1 MAVIG
6 RYKTRAEI
14 EREEEEKKRKA
25 SEERFVLPTYEE
37 LNAIE
42 EKAKE
47 DAARVASSEKGLDL
61 FKKPSNWDDG
71 YQFGDVT
78 KTALG
83 TLGDI
88 GVGAVKGVMKLGE
101 GIGDAAQY
109 GAAAVT
115 DLFGADETAERIRQN
130 AQREKVAEV
139 FSGVDKKLDKYS
151 VLGRTSDAAAESLGQ
166 IGGILATGGI
176 AGALG
181 AGGVGA
187 TAATTGVMG
196 LSSFGSGTGE
206 AYAAGADEGEAEA
219 YGAIAGA
226 ADALSEMIFGGL
238 GKGFKALGLSKGITS
253 ADDAL
258 AKAVTSKI
266 RNTLAKNTVQLGI
279 KAGAEGLEEVLAGTM
294 QAAGKKS
301 TYMSERDFADII
313 KDENLLEQFVVG
325 AMASGISQTPS
336 FFSATRAG
344 VDLVSD
350 GTAPESDSA
359 QGAQDKF
366 AALRDKN
373 ADFGEIERT
382 GLASGAKDEDIR
394 MAGELSST
402 LGKKIRFFREE
413 AKNGTIN
420 NGEYHEDT
428 GEIWINTRSKN
439 VKAQIVAHELTH
451 SIEKKD
457 GYRQLVNM
465 AMNKLE
471 AEQKAKGKTLD
482 DLYREKE
489 TLYADGGVRLA
500 SYDEITSEL
509 VAEYVEKRLLTDEAS
524 IKSLVSENRTLG
536 QRIREWFDSLL
547 AKMGNASAKEREYI
561 RQMRDVYARALGE
574 TTSTSGDGEQH
585 SIKRTKNVTY
595 EKQIN
600 ELENGRFGRSDS
612 LYIGAPSDALKS
624 AGFSANPFAMNQSD
638 YRKSRR
644 AAGNNKSNSAHNV
657 PKDFFDDMPK
667 YLADASM
674 IIDNG
679 DRATIVTS
687 YPMADTRGNPSFVV
701 AGVWKDN
708 SMESDTVNQVKS
720 VYPRDGLAEYLRRS
734 EEEGKLVILDKEKA
748 DSIFA
753 AVGKQYSEGQGA
765 IDFSQN
771 SISQNGGN
779 VKGENAGNGQHSLT
793 RVTAD
798 SEGRPLSDAQKE
810 YFKGSKVVDENGNL
824 KVMYHGTQGGEFTVF
839 DKKKAKSS
847 GTFGRGFYFSDSKS
861 HAGQYGNTFEVYL
874 NIKNPLQ
881 GGTKTMTE
889 DQIRSFVE
897 AVAENEDY
905 GLDNYGYEA
914 TVDSVVNS
922 LYGKSDFEIMMDVN
936 LTCIGNMAEA
946 LELFNEVNGTA
957 YDGIITPMET
967 VVFDPAQIKNVNNQ
981 NPTSN
986 PDIRYSVSK
995 DDSDKRVMPKKSA
1008 AGTKARARQEQQKR
1022 LENQKYVDWWSKS
1035 LALRDEKE
1043 KANERLKRQ
1052 QYGAWWQK
1060 ELALQDER
1068 EKTERRLQKEHL
1080 ESEQKSFDENQKAG
1094 KRIEDE
1100 QYKAWWQKA
1109 LSDEDRKRELE
1120 SRRDNMRESKELHDR
1135 FEQERRERKERGK
1148 KEAEEARR
1156 EEIESGEIRTVAQ
1169 RLDVNLENAQA
1180 ELDDLWT
1187 MRENTAEEYRSDLAL
1202 MQGIYQSQKNKNTEK
1217 ANALERR
1224 IARIE
1229 ARAKDEDAAYQKRIA
1244 DVETRIEKIRS
1255 EIHRGDSAKERNEM
1269 RKDVHES
1276 IIADIKNN
1284 FSKRGLDL
1292 DVALAKAK
1300 DLSTFSTVDNTP
1312 QRVMEKSLGYKAGQV
1327 LSDLTVNQTA
1337 KNETEGIRWLNQFTD
1352 RQNGVLAELS
1362 KKYNIKPGSKES
1374 AAAQMYAEG
1383 FYVDKH
1389 KEIVE
1394 YGDRELAADFPD
1406 AQVQKNIKGLANDPI
1421 IRQIYDQTLDAIN
1434 ESRVRNAYPEIQ
1446 KLDNYYL
1453 HFRAMDDTF
1462 SKLGIPFNPND
1473 IRAKDLPT
1481 DINGVTADL
1490 KPGQP
1495 YFASAQHRQGKRT
1508 SFDLL
1513 GGLEKYLTSAKNQI
1527 YHIDDIQTLRA
1538 LRNYIADMYG
1548 QAHGLEGLDS
1558 LDEDAAQE
1566 RIKEVYD
1573 AHLSTFAK
1581 FLNEEANIIAGKTSL
1596 IDRGLEGMIGR
1607 RGITFLNDINR
1618 QVGANM
1624 VGWNVS
1630 SSLTNF
1636 LAPVQ
1641 ALAKTNKLAFIK
1653 GFAQTVENRMKSIT
1667 GNGDDFAQKSD
1678 VMVRR
1683 KGADRFHRTAW
1694 QKMSD
1699 PGYLLMGMVDDI
1711 STEII
1716 ARAKYNELT
1725 AKGMDAETA
1734 NRETDK
1740 WVSRLMGD
1748 RSLGQMPQI
1757 FNSKMLGMVTKFQLE
1772 VRNQLDSQFYDTIK
1786 EAQADYA
1793 EIGDKIKRNAKVAAK
1808 VTATIAEL
1816 ALAQHVFGQVFES
1829 IAGYNP
1835 AFDIIEVIATV
1846 LGLDDD
1852 EESEDTV
1859 LDNIEQGVLALIE
1872 DMPYSSVIMDGG
1884 RIPMSSALPISELV
1898 TGEDQYGNGDDR
1910 YGGAIQR
1917 AKTLAGAVP
1926 YYVLPGGYG
1935 QIKKTA
1941 QGLAMFGGD
1950 KPVTGSYTDSGNLRF
1965 PVEATPGNVAQAAV
1979 FGQWA
1984 NENARDYFD
1993 NERSPI
1999 SERQAQG
2006 YAESGLEWRDYQKY
2020 KAQITKL
2027 QKDADKVSA
2036 IKELDISA
2044 TAKEALYRS
2053 LVASAVKDE
2062 DGNIIGSSEDDRIS
2076 ALYGAGLGFEDFLD
2090 IKAEQSALNADKA
2103 LSAGQRATRF
2113 YAWTARM
2120 GYTDEQRDIITDQF
2134 TFASGFKVQPQT
2146 YEKLVAAGVT
2156 DDNAVKVTDALS
2168 GTNRTIDKINA
2179 IWSTGLTGAQLDSA
2193 VKAVVTEKWYDRY
2206 RAVID
2211 ANVPLDVLTWV
2222 LDNADTDDND
2232 SISNEERTLIL
2243 SQLAMSRK
2251 ELSALWIASGGSAK
2265 SDPWGTGSGNAAGGI
2280 KMPEVKMPKIEMP
2293 KIDFSVP
2300 HFGFEIG
2307 G

>member
-266 RNTLAKNTVQLGI
+266 RNTLAKNTVQLGV
-279 KAGAEGLEEVLAGTM
+279 KAGAEGIEEVLAGTM
-294 QAAGKKS
+294 QAAGKKM

-313 KDENLLEQFVVG
+313 RDENLLEQFVVG
-325 AMASGISQTPS
+325 AFASGVAQAPS
-336 FFSATRAG
+336 FVRANRAG
-344 VDLVSD
+344 ADLVSED
-350 GTAPESDSA
+350 STESSTEGS
-359 QGAQDKF
+359 QGADKQKTD
-366 AALRDKN
+366 AIT
-373 ADFGEIERT
+373 ADIEIERT
-382 GLASGAKDEDIR
+382 GRASGANDDDIR
-394 MAGELSST
+394 MAGDLSSA
-402 LGKKIRFFREE
+402 LGKRIRFYREE
-413 AKNGTIN
+413 ARNGMIR
-420 NGEYHEDT
+420 NGEYHEDEDT
-428 GEIWINTRSKN
+428 IYINAASKN
-439 VKAQIVAHELTH
+439 VKAQIVSHELTH
-451 SIEKKD
+451 SIERS
-457 GYRQLVNM
+457 GAYQSLVNLT
-465 AMNKLE
+465 MNKLE
-471 AEQKAKGKTLD
+471 AEGADIDALYRQKEMQYAKG
-482 DLYREKE
+482 
-489 TLYADGGVRLA
+489 GVKLA
-500 SYDEITSEL
+500 SYDEITSEI
-509 VAEYVEKRLLTDEAS
+509 VAEFVEKRLLTDADS
-524 IKSLVSENRTLG
+524 IKSLVQENRTLG

-547 AKMGNASAKEREYI
+547 AKLGNADAAERDYI
-561 RQMRDVYARALGE
+561 KRMRDVYAEALGE
-574 TTSTSGDGEQH
+574 PVSKSSDNVIKHDISVTEDGKMYVTASRNVITGKNTNEKRDQITQFFRELLQNKPSLDIQTIEGDVLTLTMDETANKARDKAKQIDGVRIPLSDAQFNIKLNAEAHVDELAEISKRIDKSEDKKNHPFAKDGFTYRRAYFRDFDGKYYEIMLSVGHNGTTATVY
-585 SIKRTKNVTY
+585 NVTQK
-595 EKQIN
+595 ESTPPTAKLIAVV
-600 ELENGRFGRSDS
+600 GSK
-612 LYIGAPSDALKS
+612 P
-624 AGFSANPFAMNQSD
+624 
-638 YRKSRR
+638 
-644 AAGNNKSNSAHNV
+644 
-657 PKDFFDDMPK
+657 
-667 YLADASM
+667 
-674 IIDNG
+674 
-679 DRATIVTS
+679 
-687 YPMADTRGNPSFVV
+687 RGMLS
-701 AGVWKDN
+701 K
-708 SMESDTVNQVKS
+708 
-720 VYPRDGLAEYLRRS
+720 
-734 EEEGKLVILDKEKA
+734 
-748 DSIFA
+748 
-753 AVGKQYSEGQGA
+753 
-765 IDFSQN
+765 N
-771 SISQNGGN
+771 SISQDGGN
-779 VKGENAGNGQHSLT
+779 VKGKFSVSE
-793 RVTAD
+793 D
-798 SEGRPLSDAQKE
+798 SEGRKLSDGQRE
-810 YFKGSKVVDENGNL
+810 YFRDSKVVDDNGKL
-824 KVMYHGTQGGEFTVF
+824 KVMYHGTAGGDFTVF
-839 DKKKAKSS
+839 DKKKARSS
-847 GTFGRGFYFSDSKS
+847 GTFGRGFYFSDSKT

-874 NIKNPLQ
+874 NIKKPLQ
-881 GGTKTMTE
+881 GGTKTITK
-889 DQIRSFVE
+889 DQIRAFVE
-897 AVAENEDY
+897 AVADNEDY
-905 GLDNYGYEA
+905 GIENYGYDA
-914 TVDSVVNS
+914 TVDSVTDG
-922 LYGKSDFEIMMDVN
+922 LYGKSDFEILMDVN

-1008 AGTKARARQEQQKR
+1008 AGTKARARQEQQARMQFEKKVMIRGFDKLSSVEQEHYREEIVGQYRRKYNDYKKKR
-1022 LENQKYVDWWSKS
+1022 DALIASGYRFAGVDDYVEKVVGSVEDAAIDANTF
-1035 LALRDEKE
+1035 LIHYQEGVFGDPAREDVQEFALDY
-1043 KANERLKRQ
+1043 LQ
-1052 QYGAWWQK
+1052 MLGAHRPDTS
-1060 ELALQDER
+1060 ETYIETQD
-1068 EKTERRLQKEHL
+1068 
-1080 ESEQKSFDENQKAG
+1080 SEMP
-1094 KRIEDE
+1094 
-1100 QYKAWWQKA
+1100 
-1109 LSDEDRKRELE
+1109 SDEDAPPV
-1120 SRRDNMRESKELHDR
+1120 
-1135 FEQERRERKERGK
+1135 RGSAAEYGEPETIEV
-1148 KEAEEARR
+1148 EAEPKLTRKVLHKN
-1156 EEIESGEIRTVAQ
+1156 IM
-1169 RLDVNLENAQA
+1169 D
-1180 ELDDLWT
+1180 
-1187 MRENTAEEYRSDLAL
+1187 
-1202 MQGIYQSQKNKNTEK
+1202 GI
-1217 ANALERR
+1217 
-1224 IARIE
+1224 
-1229 ARAKDEDAAYQKRIA
+1229 
-1244 DVETRIEKIRS
+1244 
-1255 EIHRGDSAKERNEM
+1255 KE
-1269 RKDVHES
+1269 
-1276 IIADIKNN
+1276 N
-1284 FSKRGLDL
+1284 FSARGLDL
-1292 DVALAKAK
+1292 DKVLSRAKN
-1300 DLSTFSTVDNTP
+1300 LSTFATVDNTP

-1389 KEIVE
+1389 NEIVE

-1641 ALAKTNKLAFIK
+1641 AFAKTNKLAFIK

-1716 ARAKYNELT
+1716 ARAKYNELM

-1757 FNSKMLGMVTKFQLE
+1757 FNSKMLGLITKFQLE

-1786 EAQADYA
+1786 EAQADYE
-1793 EIGDKIKRNAKVAAK
+1793 EIGDKTKRNAKVAAK

-1835 AFDIIEVIATV
+1835 AFDIIEVIAKV

-1884 RIPMSSALPISELV
+1884 RIPISSALPISEIV
-1898 TGEDQYGNGDDR
+1898 TGEDQYGNEVNR
-1910 YGGAIQR
+1910 L
-1917 AKTLAGAVP
+1917 KTAAEAVP

-1935 QIKKTA
+1935 QVKKTA

-1950 KPVTGSYTDSGNLRF
+1950 KPVTGSYTDSRNLRF
-1965 PVEATPGNVAQAAV
+1965 PVEATPGNIAQAAV

-1984 NENARDYFD
+1984 SDNANDYFD

-1999 SERQAQG
+1999 SERQALG

-2120 GYTDEQRDIITDQF
+2120 GYTDEQRDVITDQF
-2134 TFASGFKVQPQT
+2134 TFSSGFKVQPQT

-2156 DDNAVKVTDALS
+2156 GDNAVKVTDALT
-2168 GTNRTIDKINA
+2168 GTSRTIDKINA